1 MSDEEH
7 RSSNAEPPSGDR
19 PSDDATIFERVVP
32 DGIKRKI
39 GAGVENMLKE
49 GRLKNLKLPRELV
62 HYIMSQ
68 VDETKHAALAAIA
81 KEMRLFLEQTDIAE
95 ELSKVLSKVSLE
107 VKTEVRFKPIEEEPT
122 DGTEDS

>member
-1 MSDEEH
+1 MSDDEH
-7 RSSNAEPPSGDR
+7 RASTSEPPPAAR
-19 PSDDATIFERVVP
+19 TADDATIFERVVP

-49 GRLKNLKLPRELV
+49 GRLKNLKLPRELMQ
-62 HYIMSQ
+62 YIMSQ

-107 VKTEVRFKPIEEEPT
+107 VKTEVRFKPIDEEPAK
-122 DGTEDS
+122 GTEEP